1 MLSAIFTT
9 IGEAI
14 TAFAGVLGN
23 GFTAMIAL
31 FYADSAV
38 TPLGILALI
47 GLGVSLVWFAFNLV
61 MRLFRQRA

>member
-1 MLSAIFTT
+1 MLSAIFTV

-14 TAFAGVLGN
+14 TAFAGILGN

-31 FYADSAV
+31 FYAENAV

-47 GLGVSLVWFAFNLV
+47 GLGVSLVWFAFNLI
-61 MRLFRQRA
+61 MRLFRQRG